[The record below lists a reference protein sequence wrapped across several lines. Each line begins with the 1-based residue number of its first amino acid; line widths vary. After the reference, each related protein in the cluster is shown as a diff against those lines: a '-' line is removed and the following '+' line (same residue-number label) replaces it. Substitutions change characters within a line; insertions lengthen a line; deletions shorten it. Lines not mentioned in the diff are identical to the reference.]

1 MRDLALRIIAADLGR
16 SIALAF
22 VIEKSSDAAALGVAA
37 AFAAT
42 ALVPFLALTA
52 PATKD

>member
-1 MRDLALRIIAADLGR
+1 MRDLAAQIIAADLGR

-22 VIEKSSDAAALGVAA
+22 GSEKRSDAAALRVAA
-37 AFAAT
+37 AFAST